1 MRTGTAEQLHWLD
14 QTTINGDLETG
25 LLLMERAS
33 RGLTDV
39 ALQYLETEAEEG
51 ELPWA
56 AVFCGTGNN
65 GGDGVAC
72 ARMLHEAGVKVRAFL
87 VGKREKMTP
96 DSKANEQRLNAC
108 GVRLED
114 FDPED
119 VDQHLF
125 TCAAHVVIDA
135 LFGIGLGR
143 DLVGD
148 VVTAVE
154 WINESD
160 GIVIAADIPSGV
172 QANTGCILGTAV
184 QADATVTFTMAKPGH
199 IIGDGGLC
207 TGALYIVDI
216 GLEPVLV
223 DSLGYP
229 VTIME
234 RTRCA
239 SCPPAPQGRPQG
251 HIWKSPPAGRQQTL
265 PRRAHHGLSHRHPQR
280 CRAGLFRHSGDDLS
294 YHRPEVRGGDACGAT
309 R

>member
-39 ALQYLETEAEEG
+39 ALQYLENEAEEG

-65 GGDGVAC
+65 GVDGVAC

-108 GVRLED
+108 GVQLED

-143 DLVGD
+143 DLAGD
-148 VVTAVE
+148 VVTAVA
-154 WINESD
+154 
-160 GIVIAADIPSGV
+160 VI
-172 QANTGCILGTAV
+172 L
-184 QADATVTFTMAKPGH
+184 
-199 IIGDGGLC
+199 
-207 TGALYIVDI
+207 
-216 GLEPVLV
+216 
-223 DSLGYP
+223 SL
-229 VTIME
+229 
-234 RTRCA
+234 
-239 SCPPAPQGRPQG
+239 
-251 HIWKSPPAGRQQTL
+251 
-265 PRRAHHGLSHRHPQR
+265 
-280 CRAGLFRHSGDDLS
+280 
-294 YHRPEVRGGDACGAT
+294 
-309 R
+309 